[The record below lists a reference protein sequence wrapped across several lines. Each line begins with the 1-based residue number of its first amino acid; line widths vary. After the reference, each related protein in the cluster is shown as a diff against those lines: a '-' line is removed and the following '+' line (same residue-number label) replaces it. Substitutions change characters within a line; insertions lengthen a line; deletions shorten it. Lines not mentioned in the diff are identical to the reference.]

1 MGRGKKHHA
10 ESLAQAREAKNLKN
24 LLRYSSQL
32 SVGRVTSLDLDLKV
46 TEPQF
51 LDEDEVVECDWDGSV
66 NHCLSSDSDWEDE
79 SDDGFESD
87 DTEFSELEGEDLKES
102 LQKAL
107 EAELALLTQLTPY
120 EVILQATSKE
130 WKRAEQNRGLGYNG
144 QSDRTRRCHEKKAR
158 DKENEDKE
166 LRKT

>member
-1 MGRGKKHHA
+1 MGRGKKHRA

-24 LLRYSSQL
+24 LLRYLSQL

-79 SDDGFESD
+79 LD

-144 QSDRTRRCHEKKAR
+144 
-158 DKENEDKE
+158 
-166 LRKT
+166 